1 MYFLI
6 IKTVPKA
13 MWRVIATSLLMVP
26 NKEFKMTLRSL
37 LMGAVASATLAPA
50 AFAERG
56 ADGEVNIIYWQAPSI
71 LNPYLSGGT
80 KDIEAAS
87 LVIEPLARYN
97 EVGEMVPYLAT
108 EIPTVGNGGVSED
121 LTSITWTIA
130 PDMLW
135 SDGSAVTS
143 ADVKFTAE
151 YCMDPEGGC
160 AQAAFFDGV
169 KNVEAIDSLTVKVTF
184 DGPKP
189 NPYGPFVGG
198 QSPIIQAAQFA
209 DCLGAKAPECTEAN
223 FNPIGTGPFVVD
235 DFRPNDVIQYSANQ
249 NYRDPAKPAFAKV
262 TFKGG
267 GDAAAAGRSVLETGE
282 FDYAW
287 NLQLAPDVIAKME
300 EAGKGKAIAGF
311 GPLIE
316 RIEMNMTNPSP
327 DLPPETR
334 ATVAE
339 PHPFLTDIRVR
350 KALSLAID
358 RPLLVEV
365 GYGKAGKVS
374 CDLVPSPA
382 MFASG
387 DMHCAT
393 QDLEGAKALL
403 DEAGWVD
410 SNGNGVRDKDGV
422 ELSIL
427 YQTSTNAVRQDFQ
440 ALIKDWWEQIGV
452 ETELRNLDA
461 SVFFGGDPGSPD
473 TFQKFYAD
481 VEMYANT
488 FNGTD
493 PQQYLAAY
501 RCGGEPKPSS
511 QWQGENINRFC
522 DPAYDKLIDELART
536 GDIKKRAEIA
546 IKMNNMLTKDTYT
559 IVPLVHRGR
568 VSAHANSLGGVK
580 LNVWDSEIW
589 NAADW
594 YRIK

>member
-1 MYFLI
+1 
-6 IKTVPKA
+6 
-13 MWRVIATSLLMVP
+13 
-26 NKEFKMTLRSL
+26 MTLKTL
-37 LMGAVASATLAPA
+37 LMGAVASAALAPA

-56 ADGEVNIIYWQAPSI
+56 SDGEVSIIYWQAPSI

-80 KDIEAAS
+80 KDIESSS

-97 EVGEMVPYLAT
+97 EVGELTAWLAA
-108 EIPTVGNGGVSED
+108 EVPTVGNGGVSED
-121 LTSITWTIA
+121 LTQITWKLQEGL
-130 PDMLW
+130 LW
-135 SDGSAVTS
+135 SDGTPVTS
-143 ADVKFTAE
+143 ADVKFTAD
-151 YCMDPEGGC
+151 YCMNPEGGC
-160 AQAAFFDGV
+160 AQLAKFEGV
-169 KNVEAIDSLTVKVTF
+169 ENVETPDAQTIVVTF
-184 DGPKP
+184 NQPKP

-209 DCLGAKAPECTEAN
+209 DCTGAKAPECTEAN

-235 DFRPNDVIQYSANQ
+235 DFRPNDVIQMSANP
-249 NYRDPAKPAFAKV
+249 NFRDPAKPAFAKL

-287 NLQLAPDVIAKME
+287 NLQLAPDVIARME
-300 EAGKGKAIAGF
+300 SAGKGMAITGF
-311 GPLIE
+311 GPLVE
-316 RIEMNMTNPSP
+316 RLEMNLTNPSP
-327 DLPPETR
+327 DLPAETR
-334 ATVAE
+334 STVAE
-339 PHPFLTDIRVR
+339 PHPFLSEFNVR
-350 KALSLAID
+350 KALSMAID

-365 GYGKAGKVS
+365 GYGAAGKVT
-374 CDLVPSPA
+374 CDLVPAPA

-393 QDLEGAKALL
+393 QDIEGAKALL
-403 DEAGWVD
+403 EEAGWTD
-410 SNGNGVRDKDGV
+410 TDGDGIRDKDGV
-422 ELSIL
+422 KLSIL

-440 ALIKDWWEQIGV
+440 ALIKQWWSEIGV

-488 FNGTD
+488 FDGTD
-493 PQQYLAAY
+493 PQAYLAAY
-501 RCGGEPKPSS
+501 RCGNEPKPAS

-522 DPAYDKLIDELART
+522 DPAYDALIDELART
-536 GDIKKRAEIA
+536 GDIEKRAEIA
-546 IKMNNMLTKDTYT
+546 IKMNNMLTKDTFT

-568 VSAHANSLGGVK
+568 VSAHSNTLGGVK

-589 NAADW
+589 NVADW
-594 YRIK
+594 YRID